1 MNVHKFTQRQHAYTY
16 SFKKRFFFKSKNVKH
31 GVQKGSFRN
40 ELPML
45 DVEADIFHSNI
56 LEVETGR

>member
-31 GVQKGSFRN
+31 RVQKGSFWN

-45 DVEADIFHSNI
+45 DMEADIFH
-56 LEVETGR
+56 